1 MNEREIMTRA
11 SVEGGAVLERAEF
24 RGNAGEYFGIWIV
37 NVLLTIVT
45 FGVYSAWAKV
55 RRMRYFRGNT
65 YLDGYSF
72 DYHAKGMQ
80 IFLGRAIVFIIIAM
94 IQVVTTAIPIAGI
107 ITPFVFAALLPFFIV
122 RSLRF
127 NARVTSYRNVRFDF
141 TGHKWEAFTSII
153 LGGVVAVLTLGI
165 LAPLASRW
173 ASRYV
178 FNHLR
183 YGDRPFSTDPRLGS
197 LYTALIPPA
206 VIFLFGLVIMGFVGF
221 LVAYPMLNGFLE
233 STNDRSG
240 REAAI
245 FAVLAIYGVLLP
257 LFVIYAFAGMIYK
270 VGVRNV
276 VVNAMLFDGRHRM
289 KSDLSR
295 LTYVWIVL
303 SNTVVTLLTLGL
315 MRPWAAVREQR
326 YMLTHTGIMPQGEIG
341 EVVGAIQASGSA
353 IGSEYMDLEGFDFGF

>member
-1 MNEREIMTRA
+1 MAENT
-11 SVEGGAVLERAEF
+11 LKRAEF

-37 NVLLTIVT
+37 NILLTIVT
-45 FGVYSAWAKV
+45 FGIYSAWAKV

-65 YLDGYSF
+65 FLDGYSF
-72 DYHAKGMQ
+72 DYHARGLQ

-94 IQVVTTAIPIAGI
+94 VNVVTNAVPVAGA
-107 ITPFVFAALLPFFIV
+107 ITPFVFAAVLPFFIV

-141 TGHKWEAFTSII
+141 TGNKWDAFTSII
-153 LGGVVAVLTLGI
+153 LGGVISVLTLGI

-173 ASRYV
+173 ASRYI
-178 FNHLR
+178 FNHLH
-183 YGDRPFSTDPRLGS
+183 YGDRPFSTDPQLGS
-197 LYTALIPPA
+197 LYKALIPPA
-206 VIFLFGLVIMGFVGF
+206 VIFLIGLVIMGFVGW

-233 STNDRSG
+233 RTNDRSG
-240 REAAI
+240 REAMI
-245 FAVLAIYGVLLP
+245 FAILAIYGVLLP
-257 LFVIYAFAGMIYK
+257 LLVVYAFARMIYHIA
-270 VGVRNV
+270 VRNV

-289 KSDLSR
+289 KSDLRR
-295 LTYVWIVL
+295 LTYVWIWL

-326 YMLTHTGIMPQGEIG
+326 YMLTHTGIIPQGEIG
-341 EVVGAIQASGSA
+341 DVVGAIQASGSA